1 MSRILR
7 VTAVVMGNPVPDS
20 TGIHRLDGDDDAGK
34 GIQ

>member
-7 VTAVVMGNPVPDS
+7 VTGVMGNPIPDS